1 MKKLS
6 IDINADLG
14 EGFESDKELM
24 LLISSANIACGYH
37 AGSKDLM
44 KYTMDIAFENN
55 VAIGA
60 HPGFN
65 DKENFG
71 RKNIQLSL
79 DGYYNLVSEQLFIMQ
94 QHAAHTEA
102 IIHHVK
108 PHGALYNMAASNEEI
123 AHIIAKAVYDFNDN
137 IILYGLSGSCMITEA
152 STVGLV
158 TANEVFADRTYQNNG
173 TLTSRNESNA
183 LIHDAYQSM
192 QQVLQILEEEKVTTI
207 HNLMIP
213 IKADTIC
220 LHGDSKNAIEFAI
233 TLYQTLKENH
243 IEIQTI

>member
-14 EGFESDKELM
+14 EGFESDKNLM
-24 LLISSANIACGYH
+24 QFISSANIACGYH
-37 AGSKDLM
+37 AGSEDLM
-44 KYTMDIAFENN
+44 KYTMDMAFENK

-94 QHAAHTEA
+94 QHATHTEA

-123 AHIIAKAVYDFNDN
+123 AHIITKAVYDFNDN
-137 IILYGLSGSCMITEA
+137 IIFYGLSGSCMITEA

-220 LHGDSKNAIEFAI
+220 LHGDSKNAVEFAI